1 MRAAKVQN
9 AVQQL
14 THTRRLPL
22 PTTLDVY
29 VCGCHYRALY
39 RGHGLDKVAYLL
51 EGVDPKDGH
60 PLAGKVLKVCKEP
73 DLEPNLFAL
82 HEDSGVYP
90 RIWAEGF
97 VSEFDSVA
105 QPVRQWIG
113 WITDLA
119 VPLDQALREP
129 GLSREAAGRCVVG
142 AVRSMLRAAT
152 HGHSMDDPSPCNF
165 GMLGGDVVIIDAGRR
180 PLHETEIPKG
190 QFNKGSVRKFFARAG
205 FFYRASGS
213 GQIPRRMEE
222 CSDDGRGARQIRV
235 FVEPGR
241 RS

>member
-1 MRAAKVQN
+1 MASVCENNADANSRAVQPARDFRNRSKSLAHSAWQMRAAMVQN
-9 AVQQL
+9 AVQQR

-73 DLEPNLFAL
+73 DPEPNLFAL

-119 VPLDQALREP
+119 VPLGQALREP
-129 GLSREAAGRCVVG
+129 GLSREAAEK
-142 AVRSMLRAAT
+142 VRGWCSAHHAPS
-152 HGHSMDDPSPCNF
+152 GH
-165 GMLGGDVVIIDAGRR
+165 
-180 PLHETEIPKG
+180 T
-190 QFNKGSVRKFFARAG
+190 
-205 FFYRASGS
+205 
-213 GQIPRRMEE
+213 
-222 CSDDGRGARQIRV
+222 
-235 FVEPGR
+235 
-241 RS
+241 